1 MRFFWYT
8 IPVARKRKLTGLGIT
23 RRRSR
28 ERRGRTTRSKKGMVP
43 LSFDVK
49 SNVARDISA
58 TVYFV
63 LAAVTVLSLQG
74 NFGIIGE
81 ELVGIFRPVL
91 GYGIYAI
98 PVMFAFISV
107 MLFFSKSV
115 EFGVARVVGLITVLV
130 SFLSILHLSVDI
142 NDLYSVASAG
152 KFGGY
157 IGFVT
162 NFLLRQVLQ
171 IGHIGATIVFVATFL
186 IGAMLTFELSLSQ
199 IVSFFSGSIA
209 FRRVSVGAM
218 DEEEDSEIDEEEPEL
233 FIRKNQMA
241 DDALQE
247 LARQVVNG
255 AYTKKSKRNKEEV
268 DEEDDEER
276 LQTLRIEM
284 NEHKGEEDIVLKEVK
299 PEKGVKEIVVE
310 EGSEGQEN
318 GNGETLSADALEEEF
333 FWEFPSLDLLAP
345 AVKTGKINES
355 MLRENAEKIKSKFKQ
370 FDIEVQ
376 MNEIN
381 VGPTVVQYTL
391 KPHEGVKLSKIT
403 NLKND
408 IALALAAKSIRIEA
422 PIPGKSLVGIELPN
436 EKRTAVHLR
445 EILESK
451 EFAEID
457 SNLRFPIGRDV
468 AGKPIVGDLAAM
480 PHLLIAGSTG
490 SGKSVGMNALLMSLI
505 YQNGPEDLKL
515 IMIDPKRVELDL
527 YNGIPH
533 LLTPVITEPEK
544 AAIALR
550 WTVAEMTRR
559 YKLLSSAR
567 QRNIADYMAAMGP
580 DDVGERLPKI
590 VVVIDELADLMM
602 TAKNEV
608 EASIC
613 RIAQMARAVGIHL
626 VIATQR
632 PSVDVIT
639 GLIKANIPSRISFA
653 VSSQIDSRTILDA
666 IGAEDLL
673 GRGDMLYLPGGMS
686 KPLRV
691 QGIFVSTEE
700 IERVTNHAKV
710 TMPPQY
716 DEGVTNRKMADESV
730 MGVPDSKYAT
740 DDSDSDD
747 DTMIKEAIKLV
758 IESRK
763 ASASLLQRRLK
774 VGYARAARLLDVME
788 ERGYIGPAQGAKARE
803 IYVNDVPADVPEE
816 I

>member
-1 MRFFWYT
+1 M
-8 IPVARKRKLTGLGIT
+8 
-23 RRRSR
+23 
-28 ERRGRTTRSKKGMVP
+28 
-43 LSFDVK
+43 
-49 SNVARDISA
+49 
-58 TVYFV
+58 YFL
-63 LAAVTVLSLQG
+63 LAAVMILSLQG
-74 NFGIIGE
+74 NFGIVGSEFI
-81 ELVGIFRPVL
+81 GIFRPIL
-91 GYGIYAI
+91 GYGIYVI
-98 PVMFAFISV
+98 PLVFAFISA
-107 MLFFSKSV
+107 MLFFSKAV
-115 EFGVARVVGLITVLV
+115 RFGAARVVGLITIMV

-142 NDLYSVASAG
+142 NELYSVASAG

-157 IGFVT
+157 VGFVS
-162 NFLLRQVLQ
+162 NFLLREALQ
-171 IGHIGATIVFVATFL
+171 IGHIGATIVFVATFI
-186 IGAMLTFELSLSQ
+186 IGAMLAFELSLRQ
-199 IVSFFSGSIA
+199 IASFFRSTIA
-209 FRRVSVGAM
+209 LKRIMIETA
-218 DEEEDSEIDEEEPEL
+218 DEEEDNGMDGEEPEL
-233 FIRKNQMA
+233 FIRKNQME
-241 DDALQE
+241 DDALAE
-247 LARQVVNG
+247 LARQVVSG
-255 AYTKKSKRNKEEV
+255 AYTKKDTARSRREK
-268 DEEDDEER
+268 DEEENEEEEER
-276 LQTLRIEM
+276 LKTLSIEM
-284 NEHKGEEDIVLKEVK
+284 NQHRGEEDIVLKELKPVK
-299 PEKGVKEIVVE
+299 ADKKIEINQETGEVVE
-310 EGSEGQEN
+310 EEEAVSDEV
-318 GNGETLSADALEEEF
+318 EEEF
-333 FWEFPSLDLLAP
+333 FWEFPSLDLLNP
-345 AVKTGKINES
+345 AVKTGKIDENV
-355 MLRENAEKIKSKFKQ
+355 LREKAEKIKSKFKQ
-370 FDIEVQ
+370 FDIDVQ

-422 PIPGKSLVGIELPN
+422 PIPGKSLVGIEIPN
-436 EKRTAVHLR
+436 DKRTAVHLR
-445 EILESK
+445 EILESR
-451 EFAEID
+451 EFGEID

-468 AGKPIVGDLAAM
+468 SGRPVVGDLASM

-602 TAKNEV
+602 TAKSEV

-716 DEGVTNRKMADESV
+716 DEGITNRKMADESV

-740 DDSDSDD
+740 DDADMDD
-747 DTMIKEAIKLV
+747 DAMVKEAIKLV
-758 IESRK
+758 VESRK

-788 ERGYIGPAQGAKARE
+788 ERGYIGPSHGAKARE
-803 IYVNDVPADVPEE
+803 IYVNDVPSDVPEE
-816 I
+816 L